1 MESVAE
7 FDGTLLA
14 GVHRILHHFHKVTVI
29 HDFERF
35 ISCAALARYLSRRTD
50 GDSPLRFASSAE
62 PRTVAMAIL
71 LAWTS
76 LKP

>member
-14 GVHRILHHFHKVTVI
+14 DVHRILHHFHKVTVI

-35 ISCAALARYLSRRTD
+35 ISCAALARLSLTSKSL
-50 GDSPLRFASSAE
+50 GPQSA
-62 PRTVAMAIL
+62 L
-71 LAWTS
+71 GFN
-76 LKP
+76 

>member
-35 ISCAALARYLSRRTD
+35 ISCAALARYLFTKDRRRLTAALCQF
-50 GDSPLRFASSAE
+50 G
-62 PRTVAMAIL
+62 
-71 LAWTS
+71 
-76 LKP
+76 